1 MDAEPKHGARRRQ
14 VEGAFHFFKTG
25 PMPKILSRLQLWEDS
40 SPRTPA
46 GQMACDEA
54 LLHFCE
60 MPVLRVYRWTAPAV
74 TFGYAQ
80 RLAAVEP
87 LAHRLP
93 VMRRWSGGGMVFH
106 GSDVTLALVI
116 PASEAAASGSSRDIY
131 SAIHEGLLSAIQK
144 TLPDARLVLPEECR
158 CGPVCFESPVAFDI
172 IAGASKICGGALR
185 RSKAGVLY
193 QGSLHLPGAVPLELA
208 NSLSAEVSRFENST
222 SLEPLIA
229 DLSSSKYE
237 TPAWLA
243 MR

>member
-1 MDAEPKHGARRRQ
+1 
-14 VEGAFHFFKTG
+14 
-25 PMPKILSRLQLWEDS
+25 MPKIFSRLQIWEDF

-54 LLHFCE
+54 LLHSCG

-80 RLAAVEP
+80 RLVEVQSLARQLP
-87 LAHRLP
+87 L
-93 VMRRWSGGGMVFH
+93 MRRWSGGGMVFH
-106 GSDVTLALVI
+106 GSDLTLALAI
-116 PASEAAASGSSRDIY
+116 PASEPATSGSSRDIY
-131 SAIHEGLLSAIQK
+131 SAIHAGLLPAIQK
-144 TLPDARLVLPEECR
+144 CLPNARLVLPEECR
-158 CGPVCFESPVAFDI
+158 CGPVCFDSPVAFDI

-193 QGSLHLPGAVPLELA
+193 QGSLHLPGAVPAEIA
-208 NSLSAEVSRFENST
+208 NSLAAEVSRFEKAASLQASIDRLT
-222 SLEPLIA
+222 SG
-229 DLSSSKYE
+229 KYE

>member
-1 MDAEPKHGARRRQ
+1 
-14 VEGAFHFFKTG
+14 
-25 PMPKILSRLQLWEDS
+25 MPKILSRLQLWEDS

-87 LAHRLP
+87 LARRLP
-93 VMRRWSGGGMVFH
+93 LMRRWSGGGMVFH
-106 GSDVTLALVI
+106 GSDVTLALAI
-116 PASEAAASGSSRDIY
+116 PASEVAASGSSRDIY
-131 SAIHEGLLSAIQK
+131 SAIHEGLLPAIQK
-144 TLPDARLVLPEECR
+144 CLPNARLVLPEECR

-185 RSKAGVLY
+185 RSKVGVLY
-193 QGSLHLPGAVPLELA
+193 QGSLHLPGAVPAEIA
-208 NSLSAEVSRFENST
+208 NSLAAEVSCFAKAT
-222 SLEPLIA
+222 SLEAAIDKLA
-229 DLSSSKYE
+229 SGKYE

>member
-1 MDAEPKHGARRRQ
+1 
-14 VEGAFHFFKTG
+14 
-25 PMPKILSRLQLWEDS
+25 MPKILSRLQLWEDS

-54 LLHFCE
+54 LLHSCE
-60 MPVLRVYRWTAPAV
+60 MPVLRVYRWAAPAV

-80 RLAAVEP
+80 RLAAVQP
-87 LAHRLP
+87 LARRLP

-106 GSDVTLALVI
+106 GSDVTLALAI

-131 SAIHEGLLSAIQK
+131 SAIHEGLLPAIQK

-193 QGSLHLPGAVPLELA
+193 QGSLHLPGAVPAELA
-208 NSLSAEVSRFENST
+208 NSLAVEVSRFEKAAALQASIDKLA
-222 SLEPLIA
+222 SG
-229 DLSSSKYE
+229 KYE

>member
-1 MDAEPKHGARRRQ
+1 
-14 VEGAFHFFKTG
+14 
-25 PMPKILSRLQLWEDS
+25 MPKILSRLQLWEDS

-46 GQMACDEA
+46 GQMSCDEA

-60 MPVLRVYRWTAPAV
+60 MSVLRVYRWTAPAV

-80 RLAAVEP
+80 RLAAVES
-87 LAHRLP
+87 LARRLP
-93 VMRRWSGGGMVFH
+93 LMRRWSGGGMVFH
-106 GSDVTLALVI
+106 GTDVTLALAI
-116 PASEAAASGSSRDIY
+116 PASEVAASGSSRDIY
-131 SAIHEGLLSAIQK
+131 SAIHESLLPAIQK
-144 TLPDARLVLPEECR
+144 YLPDARLVLPEECR

-193 QGSLHLPGAVPLELA
+193 QGSLHLPGAVPPEIA
-208 NSLSAEVSRFENST
+208 NSLAAEVSRFEEAT
-222 SLEPLIA
+222 SLEPLIEN
-229 DLSSSKYE
+229 LSSTKYE

>member
-1 MDAEPKHGARRRQ
+1 
-14 VEGAFHFFKTG
+14 
-25 PMPKILSRLQLWEDS
+25 MPKILSRLQLWEDA

-46 GQMACDEA
+46 GQMACDEV
-54 LLHFCE
+54 LLHRGE
-60 MPVLRVYRWTAPAV
+60 ISVLRVYRWAAPAL

-87 LAHRLP
+87 LARKLP
-93 VMRRWSGGGMVFH
+93 LMRRWSGGGMVFH
-106 GSDVTLALVI
+106 GSDVTLALAI
-116 PASEAAASGSSRDIY
+116 PASEAASSGSPQDLY
-131 SAIHEGLLSAIQK
+131 SAIHEALLPAIQK
-144 TLPDARLVLPEECR
+144 SLPDARLVLPEECR

-193 QGSLHLPGAVPLELA
+193 QGSLQLPGADPAELA
-208 NSLSAEVSRFENST
+208 NSLAAKVSGFEKAA
-222 SLEPLIA
+222 SLEPIIEN
-229 DLSSSKYE
+229 LSSSKYE

>member
-1 MDAEPKHGARRRQ
+1 
-14 VEGAFHFFKTG
+14 
-25 PMPKILSRLQLWEDS
+25 MPKIFSRLQLWEDS

-80 RLAAVEP
+80 RLAAVDP
-87 LAHRLP
+87 LARRLP
-93 VMRRWSGGGMVFH
+93 LMRRWSGGGMVFH
-106 GSDVTLALVI
+106 GSDVTLALAI
-116 PASEAAASGSSRDIY
+116 PSLEATASGSSRDIY
-131 SAIHEGLLSAIQK
+131 SAIHAGLLPAIQK
-144 TLPDARLVLPEECR
+144 CLPNARLVLPEECC

-193 QGSLHLPGAVPLELA
+193 QGSLHLPGAVPAEIA
-208 NSLSAEVSRFENST
+208 NSLAAEVSRFKKAASLQASIDMLT
-222 SLEPLIA
+222 SG
-229 DLSSSKYE
+229 KYAN
-237 TPAWLA
+237 PAWLA

>member
-1 MDAEPKHGARRRQ
+1 
-14 VEGAFHFFKTG
+14 
-25 PMPKILSRLQLWEDS
+25 MPKILSLLQLWEDS
-40 SPRTPA
+40 LPRIPA
-46 GQMACDEA
+46 WQMACDEA

-60 MPVLRVYRWTAPAV
+60 MPVLRVYRWAAPAV

-87 LAHRLP
+87 LARRLP
-93 VMRRWSGGGMVFH
+93 LMRRWSGGGMVFH
-106 GSDVTLALVI
+106 GSDVTLALAI

-131 SAIHEGLLSAIQK
+131 SAIHESLLPAIQK
-144 TLPDARLVLPEECR
+144 YLPDARLVLPEECR

-193 QGSLHLPGAVPLELA
+193 QGSLHLPGAVPAEIANALA
-208 NSLSAEVSRFENST
+208 AEVSRFEEANS
-222 SLEPLIA
+222 LDPLIEN
-229 DLSSSKYE
+229 LSSSKYE

>member
-1 MDAEPKHGARRRQ
+1 
-14 VEGAFHFFKTG
+14 
-25 PMPKILSRLQLWEDS
+25 MPKILSRLQLWEDF

-80 RLAAVEP
+80 RLVAVER
-87 LAHRLP
+87 LARRLP
-93 VMRRWSGGGMVFH
+93 LMRRWSGGGMVFH
-106 GSDVTLALVI
+106 GSDLTLALAI
-116 PASEAAASGSSRDIY
+116 PASDAAASGSSREIY
-131 SAIHEGLLSAIQK
+131 SAIHAGLLPAIQK
-144 TLPDARLVLPEECR
+144 SVPNARLVLPEECR

-193 QGSLHLPGAVPLELA
+193 QGSLHLPSAVPAEIA
-208 NSLSAEVSRFENST
+208 NSLAAEVCRFEKAA
-222 SLEPLIA
+222 SLEPLIE
-229 DLSSSKYE
+229 DLSFCKYE
-237 TPAWLA
+237 SPAWMA

>member
-1 MDAEPKHGARRRQ
+1 
-14 VEGAFHFFKTG
+14 
-25 PMPKILSRLQLWEDS
+25 MPKILSRLQLWEDS

-54 LLHFCE
+54 LLHACE
-60 MPVLRVYRWTAPAV
+60 MPVLRVYRWAAPAV

-80 RLAAVEP
+80 RLAAVQP
-87 LAHRLP
+87 LARKLP

-106 GSDVTLALVI
+106 GSDVTLALTI

-131 SAIHEGLLSAIQK
+131 SAIHEGLLPAIQK
-144 TLPDARLVLPEECR
+144 YLPDARLVLPEECR

-172 IAGASKICGGALR
+172 IADASKICGGALR
-185 RSKAGVLY
+185 RSKAGILY

-208 NSLSAEVSRFENST
+208 NSLAAEVSRFEKAAALQASIDKLA
-222 SLEPLIA
+222 SG
-229 DLSSSKYE
+229 KYE
-237 TPAWLA
+237 TPACLA

>member
-1 MDAEPKHGARRRQ
+1 
-14 VEGAFHFFKTG
+14 
-25 PMPKILSRLQLWEDS
+25 MPKILSRLQLWEDS

-54 LLHFCE
+54 LLHACE
-60 MPVLRVYRWTAPAV
+60 MPVLRVYRWAAPAV

-87 LAHRLP
+87 LARSLP

-106 GSDVTLALVI
+106 GSDVTLALAI

-131 SAIHEGLLSAIQK
+131 SAIHEGLLPAIQK
-144 TLPDARLVLPEECR
+144 YLPDARLVLPEECR

-185 RSKAGVLY
+185 RSKAGILY

-208 NSLSAEVSRFENST
+208 NSLAAEVSRFEKAAALQASIDKLA
-222 SLEPLIA
+222 SG
-229 DLSSSKYE
+229 KYE

>member
-1 MDAEPKHGARRRQ
+1 
-14 VEGAFHFFKTG
+14 
-25 PMPKILSRLQLWEDS
+25 MPKIFSRLQLWEDS

-46 GQMACDEA
+46 GQMASDEA
-54 LLHFCE
+54 LLHACR

-80 RLAAVEP
+80 RLAAIEP
-87 LAHRLP
+87 LARRLP

-106 GSDVTLALVI
+106 GSDLTLALAI
-116 PASEAAASGSSRDIY
+116 PASDAAASGSSREVY
-131 SAIHEGLLSAIQK
+131 SAIHEGLLPAIQK
-144 TLPDARLVLPEECR
+144 YLPDAGLVLPEECR

-193 QGSLHLPGAVPLELA
+193 QGSLHLPDAVPAEIA
-208 NSLSAEVSRFENST
+208 NSLAAEVSRFEKAA
-222 SLEPLIA
+222 SLQASIDKLA
-229 DLSSSKYE
+229 SGKYE